1 MDRIREVLL
10 AALKQAM
17 VEPGEQRLFRSGKLP
32 GLFPSKGGA
41 NAEAAAQALRDGLLE
56 MARTETKGKS
66 IIEWV
71 RLTPRGVNLV
81 HEAESPVQVLRELRA
96 ELRTNRDGIPAW
108 LAQVRQDLLDAG
120 DRVTNEVRK
129 FAQRIDSL
137 AARVDEALRRAQATE
152 PAVSDG
158 LAQAIPWAA
167 DALAYLDRRP
177 PGDCPLPELFTA
189 LRERHGELSL
199 TAYQEGLR
207 RLYDRRLL
215 QLKPFEAPAD
225 EMPQPEHALLDGV
238 AVFYYA
244 AR

>member
-1 MDRIREVLL
+1 MDRITEAVLS
-10 AALKQAM
+10 ALKQAM
-17 VEPGEQRLFRSGKLP
+17 AGPGEQRLFRSGKIA
-32 GLFPSKGGA
+32 GLFPSKGGV
-41 NAEAAAQALRDGLLE
+41 NAEAAARALREGLLE
-56 MARTETKGKS
+56 MVRTEAKGKTV
-66 IIEWV
+66 IEWV

-81 HEAESPVQVLRELRA
+81 HESESSVQVLRELRA

-108 LAQVRQDLLDAG
+108 LARVRQDLLDAG
-120 DRVTNEVRK
+120 DRVTEEVRK
-129 FAQRIDSL
+129 FAQRIEVL
-137 AARVDEALRRAQATE
+137 AARVDEALQRAQAAE

-177 PGDCPLPELFTA
+177 PGDCPLPELFA
-189 LRERHGELSL
+189 AVRERHTDLSL
-199 TAYQEGLR
+199 MAYQEGLR

-215 QLKPFEAPAD
+215 RLKPFAAPAD
-225 EMPQPEHALLDGV
+225 EMPQPEHALLDGS